1 MTRDVYDMLQK
12 GDDRNMTV
20 AYVYLNVLQETQ
32 EFVTSLRKLLRAIGK
47 LNLAPQSYRSFSKHN
62 A

>member
-1 MTRDVYDMLQK
+1 
-12 GDDRNMTV
+12 MTV

-32 EFVTSLRKLLRAIGK
+32 EFVTSLRKLLRAMGK

>member
-32 EFVTSLRKLLRAIGK
+32 EFVTSLRKLRAIGK